1 MKIPH
6 KIWVV
11 VVSCILCLAILPG
24 SSCKVSYKFH
34 DRGAIPDSI
43 KTVYVKFFENRAR
56 YVNPQLAQRLT
67 DRLRQKF
74 MSQTKLAQVPD
85 ETNADWIISAEITD
99 YSLSTSAIS
108 GQQAAGNRLTV
119 GIHVKFDNRKG
130 DEVKDH
136 SVSRN
141 FEFSASQSLQQAE
154 NALADQMVRDLTD
167 DIFNR
172 LFSGW

>member
-1 MKIPH
+1 MKISRT
-6 KIWVV
+6 IWVLI
-11 VVSCILCLAILPG
+11 VSCILCLAILPG
-24 SSCKVSYKFH
+24 SSCKVSYKFN

-74 MSQTKLAQVPD
+74 VSQTKLSQVSTED
-85 ETNADWIISAEITD
+85 LADWVISAEITD

-108 GQQAAGNRLTV
+108 GQKEAGNRLTV
-119 GIHVKFDNRKG
+119 GIHVKFDKKKEAAVEENN
-130 DEVKDH
+130 VT
-136 SVSRN
+136 RN

-154 NALADQMVRDLTD
+154 AALADQMVRDLTD

-172 LFSGW
+172 LFSSW

>member
-1 MKIPH
+1 MKVSR
-6 KIWVV
+6 KIGIVI
-11 VVSCILCLAILPG
+11 VSCILCLAILPG
-24 SSCKVSYKFH
+24 SSCKVSYKFN

-74 MSQTKLAQVPD
+74 ISQTKLTQVSTED
-85 ETNADWIISAEITD
+85 LADWVITSEITD

-108 GQQAAGNRLTV
+108 GQREAGNRLTV
-119 GIHVKFDNRKG
+119 GIHVKIDKKKEATSEDQN
-130 DEVKDH
+130 VT
-136 SVSRN
+136 RN

-154 NALADQMVRDLTD
+154 ASLADQMVRDLTD

-172 LFSGW
+172 LFSSW